1 MRKIFFIIT
10 LILIS
15 NICYSQINSDETNC
29 SKKIKFEKF
38 FTIAEE
44 CESIGKVDDALRNY
58 YWAYLIF
65 PNMQDLDSKSNDDV
79 KLYEKYILIRQ
90 RINNILDKINVFVVS
105 KNKDFVELHFDYNNA
120 PVASLD
126 YRYFDG
132 AGWSKVCSV
141 QDGRSL
147 LELSHG
153 NYDNIILNIEYQY
166 KDMSHIDEDVDL
178 VMSHV
183 EATSYEA
190 SFRKSRITI
199 NSKVKRLRADKRSAK
214 EVLVTESSKLDSL
227 IMKDSSHISESI
239 TAIIDAI
246 NNSRYESV
254 KDLFTEEGYDDFQ
267 KLIIYGRAKIIGT
280 PNYAIYNCGDFTTV
294 RSIPMS
300 FSYTHSIY
308 QSIVENVVFTFNS
321 SGKVAFMS
329 FKLDEPFINGILNKT
344 TWSQVEKISLL
355 SFIENYR
362 TALVLKKIHYIVD
375 VHSSDNSDRLQLRDD
390 TGDFI
395 NHLRYCFI
403 GKETFNVEFKELNVV
418 RDVKRKVY
426 FINFN
431 LIYYTYYD
439 GDGIYGFFG
448 IDLSNL
454 YQKDILV
461 SAIQFEDVN
470 LYSVSDF

>member
-79 KLYEKYILIRQ
+79 KLLYEKYILIPQ
-90 RINNILDKINVFVVS
+90 RIDNILDKINVFVVS

-132 AGWSKVCSV
+132 TKWSKVCSV
-141 QDGRSL
+141 RDGRSL

-153 NYDNIILNIEYQY
+153 NYDDIILYIECQY
-166 KDMSHIDEDVDL
+166 KYMSHIDEDVDL
-178 VMSHV
+178 VMSQDV
-183 EATSYEA
+183 DTTFS
-190 SFRKSRITI
+190 KSRIKI
-199 NSKVKRLRADKRSAK
+199 NSNFKRLRADKRSAK

-267 KLIIYGRAKIIGT
+267 KLIIYRRAKIIGT

-300 FSYTHSIY
+300 FSYNTHSIY

-344 TWSQVEKISLL
+344 IWSQVDKISLL
-355 SFIENYR
+355 NFIENYR

-375 VHSSDNSDRLQLRDD
+375 VHSSDIQLQDD

-395 NHLRYCFI
+395 NNLRNCFI
-403 GKETFNVEFKELNVV
+403 RKETFNVEFKEFNVNVV
-418 RDVKRKVY
+418 RYGRRKVY

-431 LIYYTYYD
+431 LIYNTSHS
-439 GDGIYGFFG
+439 GDSIYGFFG
-448 IDLSNL
+448 IDLSNP
-454 YQKDILV
+454 YQKEILV

>member
-90 RINNILDKINVFVVS
+90 RIDNILDKINVFVVS

-120 PVASLD
+120 PVVSLD

-132 AGWSKVCSV
+132 TKWSKVCSV
-141 QDGRSL
+141 RDGRSL

-153 NYDNIILNIEYQY
+153 NYDDIILDIEYQY
-166 KDMSHIDEDVDL
+166 MYMSHIDEDVDL
-178 VMSHV
+178 VMSQDV
-183 EATSYEA
+183 DTTFS
-190 SFRKSRITI
+190 KSRIKI

-344 TWSQVEKISLL
+344 RWSQVEKISLL
-355 SFIENYR
+355 NFIENYR

-395 NHLRYCFI
+395 NNLTNCFI
-403 GKETFNVEFKELNVV
+403 GKETFNVEFKEFNVV
-418 RDVKRKVY
+418 RGVKGKVY

-431 LIYYTYYD
+431 LIYYTSHS
-439 GDGIYGFFG
+439 GDSIYGFFC
-448 IDLSNL
+448 INLSKL
-454 YQKDILV
+454 PQKEILV